1 MATFS
6 FEKLHVWKEACEL
19 SKRVYILTDSFPT
32 KEKYGLVSQLRR
44 SSVSVSSNIAEGSA
58 RRSKRDQARF
68 YEYAYSSL
76 MEVYSQVKL
85 SHELG
90 YMHNHSLHNMSAFCQ
105 KLAKH
110 INLLHDSTTR
120 LNEP

>member
-32 KEKYGLVSQLRR
+32 KEKYGLMSQLRR
-44 SSVSVSSNIAEGSA
+44 SSVSVSSNIAEGSG

-76 MEVYSQVKL
+76 MEVYSQMKL
-85 SHELG
+85 SNELG
-90 YMHNHSLHNMSAFCQ
+90 YIHNDSLHDLSFFCR
-105 KLAKH
+105 KLATK
-110 INLLHDSTTR
+110 INRLHDSTTK
-120 LNEP
+120 LIEP